1 MPSRSQ
7 SGTST
12 SRVALAMRARE
23 AGERASSVR
32 MLCSRSASLMISTRT
47 SLPAA
52 TIILRIVSASAA
64 LP

>member
-12 SRVALAMRARE
+12 SWVLRAIRSRE
-23 AGERASSVR
+23 AAERTPRVR
-32 MLCSRSASLMISTRT
+32 MLCSRSASLMTSTRT

-52 TIILRIVSASAA
+52 MIILRIVSASAA